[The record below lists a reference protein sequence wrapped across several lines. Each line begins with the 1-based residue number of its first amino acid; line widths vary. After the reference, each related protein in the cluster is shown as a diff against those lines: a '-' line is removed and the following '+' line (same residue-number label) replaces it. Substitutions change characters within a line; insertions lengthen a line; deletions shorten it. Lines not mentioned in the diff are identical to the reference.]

1 MSTKHIAVITPGFA
15 KDEADTDCIPV
26 LQHFV
31 LELQNQGFFVT
42 IVTLHYPYRKE
53 TYSWNGIQVVA
64 LNGANSRFKRQ
75 FTLYTQLKKA
85 IKNIHQQRPIS
96 VIHSFWLNETTYF
109 SAKIARKLNI
119 PMVATAYGQD
129 VLPENRYL
137 KPISTFNLPVF
148 CISDFQL
155 QQLNKTYFPQAKSIN
170 SGITRSSVMTKTID
184 IVGVGNFIPLKNYSY
199 FIRVCA
205 EIKTMRPDFT
215 AVIVGSG
222 PELALLQSLI
232 QELQLE
238 KNIQLVGQL
247 PYLTTLN
254 YIGSARVLMH
264 TSSFESLGMILLEAL
279 AHGTYVL
286 SSPVGYA
293 FNSPEIEKLSFDLK
307 ADGKKLLE
315 LMDAPTPDPIFHSIT
330 TTIEAYKTVYAGL

>member
-1 MSTKHIAVITPGFA
+1 VSSKHIAVITPGFA

-31 LELQNQGFFVT
+31 LELQNQGYLVT
-42 IVTLHYPYRKE
+42 VIALHYPYRKE
-53 TYSWNGIQVVA
+53 TYTWNSIQVVA

-75 FTLYTQLKKA
+75 FTLYGQLKKA
-85 IKNIHQQRPIS
+85 IINIHQQRPIS
-96 VIHSFWLNETTYF
+96 VIHPFWLNETTYF
-109 SAKIARKLNI
+109 SARIAKKLAI
-119 PMVATAYGQD
+119 PIVATALGQD

-137 KPISTFNLPVF
+137 KPISTFNLLVF
-148 CISDFQL
+148 CISDFHL
-155 QQLNKTYFPQAKSIN
+155 QQLNKTYFPLAKSIN
-170 SGITRSSVMTKTID
+170 LGTTKSSVMTKTID
-184 IVGVGNFIPLKNYSY
+184 IVGVGSFIPLKNYSY

-205 EIKTMRPDFT
+205 EIKTTRPDFT

-222 PELALLQSLI
+222 SELKLLQSLI
-232 QELQLE
+232 QELRLE

-264 TSSFESLGMILLEAL
+264 ASSFEGMGMILLEAL
-279 AHGTYVL
+279 AHGTHVL
-286 SSPVGYA
+286 SSPVGFA
-293 FNSPEIEKLSFDLK
+293 MNAPEIEKLSFDLK

-315 LMDAPTPDPIFHSIT
+315 LLDAPTPVPIFHSIS
-330 TTIEAYKTVYAGL
+330 TTIEAYNAIYAGL